1 MAQKKTNNQPRKKVA
16 SRFYVVRSFQDVR
29 KKMSERM
36 QKYHRDFIKD
46 PLQSGKEVLD
56 DLREDPRKAMD
67 TLMDDSRRFVVDL
80 KKEAQKKVKG
90 VAADGKKFYTKA
102 SKNPRKTFNR
112 MVDDSRDK
120 AEELIE
126 DGRSFMNGVE
136 KDARIVMDEVADSG
150 KKALNNLPGKEKI
163 QNEIEKRVKSLP
175 QQFNM
180 PSRNDINL
188 LTGRLE
194 ALNVK
199 IDTLGK
205 EVSV

>member
-1 MAQKKTNNQPRKKVA
+1 MAQKKTNNQPRKKA
-16 SRFYVVRSFQDVR
+16 SSRFYVVRSFQDVR
-29 KKMSERM
+29 KNMNERM

-56 DLREDPRKAMD
+56 DFREDPRKAMD
-67 TLMDDSRRFVVDL
+67 TLVDDSRRFVGDL
-80 KKEAQKKVKG
+80 RKEAQKKVNG
-90 VAADGKKFYTKA
+90 AVVDGKKFYKKA
-102 SKNPRKTFNR
+102 SKNPRKTFNS

-126 DGRSFMNGVE
+126 DGKTFMNGVE
-136 KDARIVMDEVADSG
+136 KDARIVLDEAVDSG
-150 KKALNNLPGKEKI
+150 KKALNNLPGKKKI
-163 QNEIEKRVKSLP
+163 QNEIEKRFKSLP

-194 ALNVK
+194 ALSVK
-199 IDTLGK
+199 LDTLEK